1 MRFSPD
7 WKNIAAH
14 SQSFWI
20 NGIASILGSLALGF
34 QYLYGVIHVD
44 PVTFIA
50 IMTGLNLAA
59 MFFRLIFQKALVKE
73 E

>member
-7 WKNIAAH
+7 WKKIATH

-20 NGIASILGSLALGF
+20 NVTASILGSIALGF
-34 QYLYGVIHVD
+34 QYLFGVIHVD
-44 PVTFIA
+44 PVTFVA
-50 IMTGLNLAA
+50 ILTGLNLAA
-59 MFFRLIFQKALVKE
+59 AVFRLVFQKSLVKE